1 MAREITPCDAAGTS
15 RSKEDIAAYL
25 DAAVEDGD
33 PELLRQRLPAL
44 RAQKA

>member
-1 MAREITPCDAAGTS
+1 MAREITPWDAAGTS
-15 RSKEDIAAYL
+15 RSKEDIAAHL
-25 DAAVEDGD
+25 DAVLEDGG